1 MQEQRIP
8 RVVIVGGGFGGLNAA
23 RALES
28 APVEVILIDRR
39 NHHLF
44 QPLLYQVA
52 TAALSPA
59 DIATPIR
66 KVLKDQT
73 NATVLMAEAQRV
85 DIDHQLLVT
94 DLGEIPYDYLVLAAG
109 ATHSYFSNNHWAA
122 HAPGLKTID
131 DATEI
136 RRRFLLAFESA
147 ELESDPEAR
156 SAALTFVVVGAGPT
170 GVELAGALSEIA
182 RETIPRDFHHVDTTT
197 ARVILVEGE
206 ERVLPAM
213 DPKCSSDALE
223 SLHRLGVE
231 VRTGTLVTG
240 IDETGVD
247 LGSERISAGNAF
259 WAAGV
264 QASPLGESLKANLD
278 GSGRVIVD
286 RDLSL
291 PDHPDVFVIGDLA
304 HVDDRSSGNMVP
316 GVAQGAIQG
325 GRHVARIIASEV
337 DSIRNGR
344 QLPDRPPFRYHDKG
358 TLATIGRNK
367 AVADLG
373 RFRFRGFPAWFLW
386 AVVHVMFLIS
396 FRNRLAVMFGW
407 LWNYFLFDR
416 GARLITGSNKVR
428 VKKSMIEDMKNPLL
442 NRDSVAPKA

>member
-1 MQEQRIP
+1 MRSKTGQ

-23 RALES
+23 QALEATS
-28 APVEVILIDRR
+28 AEVILVDRR

-66 KVLKDQT
+66 KVLKNQD
-73 NATVLMAEAQRV
+73 NATVMMAEAQRV
-85 DIDHQLLVT
+85 DLAGRRLVT
-94 DLGEIPYDYLVLAAG
+94 DVGTIGYDYLILAAG
-109 ATHSYFSNNHWAA
+109 ATHSYFSNDQWAT

-147 ELESDPEAR
+147 ELENDPDAR
-156 SAALTFVVVGAGPT
+156 RAALTFVVVGAGPT

-182 RETIPRDFHHVDTTT
+182 HETIPRDFHHIDTTT
-197 ARVILVEGE
+197 ARIILVEGE
-206 ERVLPAM
+206 DRVLPAM
-213 DPKCSSDALE
+213 EPGCSADALR

-231 VRTGTLVTG
+231 VRLGELVTG

-247 LGSERISAGNAF
+247 LGAERIDAENVF

-264 QASPLGESLKANLD
+264 QASPLGGGLGADLD
-278 GSGRVIVD
+278 RAGRVIVD

-291 PDHPDVFVIGDLA
+291 PGHPEVFVVGDLA
-304 HVDDRSSGNMVP
+304 HVAETATGRMVP

-325 GRHVARIIASEV
+325 GRHAARVIAAELEAEAV
-337 DSIRNGR
+337 GR
-344 QLPDRPPFRYHDKG
+344 RPPDRPPFQYRDKG

-373 RFRFRGFPAWFLW
+373 RFTFSGFPAWFLW
-386 AVVHVMFLIS
+386 AVVHVTFLVS

-407 LWNYFLFDR
+407 LWSYLFFDR
-416 GARLITGSNKVR
+416 GARLITGASKIR
-428 VKKSMIEDMKNPLL
+428 VKRSIIEDPGG
-442 NRDSVAPKA
+442 RS

>member
-1 MQEQRIP
+1 
-8 RVVIVGGGFGGLNAA
+8 VVIVGGGFGGLNAA
-23 RALES
+23 RELAG
-28 APVEVILIDRR
+28 ADAEVIVVDRR

-66 KVLKDQT
+66 KVLKNQD
-73 NATVLMAEAQRV
+73 NATVMMAEAQRV
-85 DIDHQLLVT
+85 DLDGRRLVT
-94 DLGEIPYDYLVLAAG
+94 DVGRIAYDYLILAAG
-109 ATHSYFSNNHWAA
+109 ATHSYFSNDQWAT

-147 ELESDPEAR
+147 ELENDPDAR

-182 RETIPRDFHHVDTTT
+182 HETIPRDFHHIDTTT
-197 ARVILVEGE
+197 ARIILVEGE
-206 ERVLPAM
+206 DRVLPAM
-213 DPKCSSDALE
+213 EPGCSADALT
-223 SLHRLGVE
+223 SLRRLGVE
-231 VRTGTLVTG
+231 VRLGAMVTG

-247 LGSERISAGNAF
+247 LGTERIGAGNVF

-264 QASPLGESLKANLD
+264 QASPLGRGLGADLD
-278 GSGRVIVD
+278 RAGRVIVD
-286 RDLSL
+286 RDLSI
-291 PDHPDVFVIGDLA
+291 PGHPEVFVIGDLA
-304 HVDDRSSGNMVP
+304 HFADTATGRMVP

-325 GRHVARIIASEV
+325 GRHAARVIATE
-337 DSIRNGR
+337 IEAAAAGR
-344 QLPDRPPFRYHDKG
+344 RRPDRPSFRYRDKG

-373 RFRFRGFPAWFLW
+373 RFTFSGLPAWFLW
-386 AVVHVMFLIS
+386 AVVHVAFLIS

-407 LWNYFLFDR
+407 LWSYLFFDR
-416 GARLITGSNKVR
+416 GARLITGPSKIR
-428 VKKSMIEDMKNPLL
+428 LKE
-442 NRDSVAPKA
+442 SVIKDPEGRS